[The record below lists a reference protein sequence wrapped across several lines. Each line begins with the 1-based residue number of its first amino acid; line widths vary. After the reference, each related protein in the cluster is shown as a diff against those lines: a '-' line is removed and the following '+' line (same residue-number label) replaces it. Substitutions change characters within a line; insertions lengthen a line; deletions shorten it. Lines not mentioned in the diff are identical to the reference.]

1 MKEHLLTQRQQIAV
15 EKEYVAEAI
24 IVETLLLMDVEV
36 TDMKDVAKG
45 LAEKITTKEMYDNA
59 GGTIPSVVNTEDIPG
74 DSVMTTQ
81 EGKISVHQEILVA
94 MEMVVDETT
103 FEDLDATTI
112 VRHSNLI
119 HQVDEQITISNNN
132 NPV

>member
-1 MKEHLLTQRQQIAV
+1 MQ
-15 EKEYVAEAI
+15 
-24 IVETLLLMDVEV
+24 
-36 TDMKDVAKG
+36 DVAKG

-94 MEMVVDETT
+94 MEMVVDKTT

-112 VRHSNLI
+112 VRHSNLNI

>member
-36 TDMKDVAKG
+36 TDMEDVAKG

-94 MEMVVDETT
+94 MEMVVEKQLLRTWT
-103 FEDLDATTI
+103 QRLSCVIPTSTSTRGA
-112 VRHSNLI
+112 SK
-119 HQVDEQITISNNN
+119 
-132 NPV
+132 